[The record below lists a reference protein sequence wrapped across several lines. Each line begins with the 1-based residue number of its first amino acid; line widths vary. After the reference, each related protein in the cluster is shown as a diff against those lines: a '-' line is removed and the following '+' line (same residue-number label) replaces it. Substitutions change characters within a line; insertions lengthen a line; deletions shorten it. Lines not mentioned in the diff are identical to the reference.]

1 MQSRAI
7 VGTRPPSTGPG
18 KPVATSG
25 ADPPRNPNAIADTGA
40 TPLSCGW
47 VARRMFQFMTFIST
61 ARREWFANPRNDV
74 LAGTVVALALIPE
87 AIAFSIIAGVDP
99 AVGLY
104 ASFVIAV
111 TIAFVGGR
119 PAMISAAT
127 GAMAL
132 LMVGLVKDHGVEY
145 LFAASLLTGV
155 FQVIVGLLRLGRY
168 IKFVSKSVMTG
179 FVNSLAILIFM
190 AQLPE
195 LIGANWQTFAMVAGG
210 LAIIYLLP
218 RLTKAI
224 PSPLVAI
231 VVLSVLAVATG
242 MDVRTVGDMG
252 RMPSSLPF
260 LHIPMVPL
268 TWETLRI
275 IAPVAATLAFVGL
288 LESLLT
294 ANLIDDLTDT
304 PSNKDRETRGQ
315 GIANIIA
322 SLFGGMAGC
331 AMIGQSIINVKSG
344 GRGRL
349 SALWAGLFLLFLIL
363 VLQDWVAKIPMAALV
378 AVMIMVSIGTFDWGS
393 ILRIRSTPVVSSI
406 VMLATTLT
414 VVVTHDLSKG
424 VVLGVILSA
433 IFFARKV
440 STLLVVEEQIDEVD
454 EVRRYVAR
462 GQLFFGSADLFAAQF
477 EFHGHPRRVEIDV
490 TNLHIWDLTGVAAV
504 DKVVFRYRRQGAEVV
519 LNGMNE
525 ASATLIDK
533 VGKHDKAHLPS
544 GVAH

>member
-1 MQSRAI
+1 MSFL
-7 VGTRPPSTGPG
+7 TR
-18 KPVATSG
+18 
-25 ADPPRNPNAIADTGA
+25 
-40 TPLSCGW
+40 
-47 VARRMFQFMTFIST
+47 
-61 ARREWFANPRNDV
+61 ARREWLASPRNDL

-111 TIAFVGGR
+111 TIAFAGGR

-132 LMVGLVKDHGVEY
+132 LMGGLVREHGLEY
-145 LFAASLLTGV
+145 LFAASLLTGLI
-155 FQVIVGLLRLGRY
+155 QIVVGALRLGRY
-168 IKFVSKSVMTG
+168 IKFVSRSVMTG
-179 FVNSLAILIFM
+179 FVNALAILIFM

-195 LIGANWQTFAMVAGG
+195 LIGVTWQTYAMVAGG
-210 LAIIYLLP
+210 LAIIYLFP
-218 RLTKAI
+218 RLTKAV

-231 VVLSVLAVATG
+231 VALSAVAMATG

-252 RMPSSLPF
+252 RMPSAFPAF
-260 LHIPMVPL
+260 HIPAVPL

-304 PSNKDRETRGQ
+304 PSDKDRETRGQ
-315 GIANIIA
+315 GIANVL
-322 SLFGGMAGC
+322 SPLFGGMAGC
-331 AMIGQSIINVKSG
+331 AMIGQSVINVKSG

-349 SALWAGLFLLFLIL
+349 STLWAGLFLLFLIL
-363 VLQDWVAKIPMAALV
+363 VLRDWVARIPMAALV

-393 ILRIRSTPVVSSI
+393 ILRLRTNPVPSSI
-406 VMLATTLT
+406 VMAATTLT
-414 VVVTHDLSKG
+414 VVATHDLSKG
-424 VVLGVILSA
+424 VVLGVVLSA
-433 IFFARKV
+433 IFFVRKV
-440 STLLVVEEQIDEVD
+440 SKLLVVEEEISDD
-454 EVRRYVAR
+454 DAVRRYVAR

-477 EFHGHPRRVEIDV
+477 EFHGHPGRVEIDMSQV
-490 TNLHIWDLTGVAAV
+490 HIWDLTGVAAV

-519 LNGMNE
+519 LSGMNE
-525 ASATLIDK
+525 AGSTLIDK
-533 VGKHDKAHLPS
+533 VGRHDKTHLPA